1 MKIIKIA
8 LMIAL
13 FTSGLSVIDTV
24 SSQNGE
30 NWFVESPIDPD
41 DYNTS
46 GEWESLKG
54 SAQNDDNTNIIDTS
68 WGYLYQT
75 YILARSL
82 LRILVS
88 VFYIVPLVE
97 SLFNFSTTAVAMGTA
112 VGRIL
117 NAALLIIYGISII
130 QLLKDASLKS
140 YW

>member
-13 FTSGLSVIDTV
+13 FTSGLSVIDAV
-24 SSQNGE
+24 STQNDE
-30 NWFVESPIDPD
+30 ILFTASPINPE
-41 DYNTS
+41 DYNNT
-46 GEWESLKG
+46 GEWESLKS
-54 SAQNDDNTNIIDTS
+54 SANADDDPNIIDTS

-75 YILARSL
+75 YILARTL
-82 LRILVS
+82 LKILIS
-88 VFYIVPLVE
+88 VFYIVPLIE

-117 NAALLIIYGISII
+117 NVALLIIYGISII